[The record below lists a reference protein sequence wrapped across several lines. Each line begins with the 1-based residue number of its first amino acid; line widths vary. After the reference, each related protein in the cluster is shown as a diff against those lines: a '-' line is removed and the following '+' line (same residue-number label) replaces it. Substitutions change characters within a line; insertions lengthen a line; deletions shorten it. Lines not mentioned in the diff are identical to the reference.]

1 MLNHDGGP
9 ARRRRAGWLVPTGL
23 IALSA
28 VPVLAGAVRMNE
40 IVSGAAI
47 TPANARF
54 LTFPAPV
61 TVHIVAVTLYTVL
74 GAFQFAPR
82 FRARRPGWHRAAGRL
97 LVVAGLAAALSGLWM
112 TLFSEV
118 PPEDEGLLAGFR
130 LVFGSAMAAALVL
143 GLRAVRR
150 RDVRRHR
157 AWMARAYAIGLGAG
171 TQALTQGLWLAF
183 AGPPGE
189 VTRALLLGASWVLNL
204 AVAEWIIHRRT
215 GSRRAPS
222 PVSP

>member
-1 MLNHDGGP
+1 MH
-9 ARRRRAGWLVPTGL
+9 RKRRAGWLAPTGL

-40 IVSGAAI
+40 IVSGAPI

-61 TVHIVAVTLYTVL
+61 AVHIVAVTLYTVL
-74 GAFQFAPR
+74 GAFQFVPGL
-82 FRARRPGWHRAAGRL
+82 RARRPRRHRAAGRL
-97 LVVAGLAAALSGLWM
+97 LVVAGLLAALSGLWM

-118 PPEDEGLLAGFR
+118 PPADEGLLAWFR
-130 LVFGSAMAAALVL
+130 LVFGSGMLAALVL
-143 GLRAVRR
+143 GFRAIRR

-171 TQALTQGLWLAF
+171 TQALTQGLWLGF
-183 AGPPGE
+183 AGPPDD
-189 VTRALLLGASWVLNL
+189 VTRALLLGASWVINL
-204 AVAEWIIHRRT
+204 AVAEWIIRRRR
-215 GSRRAPS
+215 GSRRLPS

>member
-1 MLNHDGGP
+1 MLNLDG
-9 ARRRRAGWLVPTGL
+9 RRRRAGWLVPTGL
-23 IALSA
+23 ITLSV

-189 VTRALLLGASWVLNL
+189 VTRALLLGGSWVLNL
-204 AVAEWIIHRRT
+204 AVAEWIIRRRT
-215 GSRRAPS
+215 GSRRAR
-222 PVSP
+222 VSP

>member
-1 MLNHDGGP
+1 MQNHDG
-9 ARRRRAGWLVPTGL
+9 RRRRAGWLVPTGL
-23 IALSA
+23 ITLSV

-143 GLRAVRR
+143 GLRAIRR

-183 AGPPGE
+183 AGPSGE
-189 VTRALLLGASWVLNL
+189 VTRALLLGGSWVLNL
-204 AVAEWIIHRRT
+204 VVAEWIIRRRT
-215 GSRRAPS
+215 GSRRAP
-222 PVSP
+222 VSP